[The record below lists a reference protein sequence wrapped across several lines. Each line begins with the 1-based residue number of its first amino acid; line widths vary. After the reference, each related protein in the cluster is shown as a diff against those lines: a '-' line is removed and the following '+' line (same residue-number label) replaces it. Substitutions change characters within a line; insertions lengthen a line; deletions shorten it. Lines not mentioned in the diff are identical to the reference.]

1 MNRGESN
8 QMEGCG
14 LFFCAV
20 SFTNFSCV
28 PQLSSFRHVARY
40 HSFAAIN
47 SMMLPS
53 VSNPSSASTPFYY
66 SDGHRGT
73 ATTSEHY
80 AASVPYAYISPQ
92 RNHYYYEMPYT
103 YIRRQNYPSS
113 IWTASQSEAQP
124 TYHPAYHDPR
134 LQDPT
139 TSGVIHRNLAGREDG
154 NVPFH
159 ATSISHMSQR
169 EAMDADPLEIASV
182 ASGEVSVRPLTPLP
196 FEDVPPLS
204 EVHVTMVPSPR
215 TPVPYATA
223 RSVAH
228 TNGMDANYDQHPWLE
243 TMPYPYGRDDGL
255 AYPYYPRPTYLM
267 WRYNE
272 ACDERPPQES
282 SEDPPCGGTGK
293 TSELSGGL
301 NEQLRRPRSSSRP
314 ATPRNENDD
323 PQPLDS
329 APMPVVNTRARS
341 CDESTQGSAETP
353 RRASPQCEQFQDDE
367 LPQVTPPKQ
376 SNIHPPLTDYLSNSS
391 SRPSRL
397 KRKARPSE
405 EPNDYDDVPIDFD
418 LDDLEIHHGDQSVQQ
433 QQKAP
438 RRYRRSKKEKQEEEL
453 SNQII
458 PNDRDVL
465 CGKGGKTLEHNMH
478 FTKLCMDCAIEYS
491 ETKKRGVRGKKG
503 IALGIVRT
511 VQEQNGRFL
520 KALESGW
527 EEISDDEAIKK
538 VAHCI
543 RDIMRNVRS

>member
-1 MNRGESN
+1 
-8 QMEGCG
+8 
-14 LFFCAV
+14 
-20 SFTNFSCV
+20 
-28 PQLSSFRHVARY
+28 
-40 HSFAAIN
+40 
-47 SMMLPS
+47 
-53 VSNPSSASTPFYY
+53 
-66 SDGHRGT
+66 
-73 ATTSEHY
+73 
-80 AASVPYAYISPQ
+80 
-92 RNHYYYEMPYT
+92 MPYT

-113 IWTASQSEAQP
+113 IWAASQSEAQL
-124 TYHPAYHDPR
+124 TYQPAYHDPS

-139 TSGVIHRNLAGREDG
+139 TLGVIHRNLAGREDV
-154 NVPFH
+154 NVSFQ
-159 ATSISHMSQR
+159 AASISQMSQR
-169 EAMDADPLEIASV
+169 DTMDADPLDIASV

-204 EVHVTMVPSPR
+204 EVHVTMVPTPR
-215 TPVPYATA
+215 TPVSYATA

-228 TNGMDANYDQHPWLE
+228 TNGMDANYDQHPYLQ
-243 TMPYPYGRDDGL
+243 TVPYPYGRDDGL
-255 AYPYYPRPTYLM
+255 AYPYYPRPTYHM

-272 ACDERPPQES
+272 ACDQRPLQES
-282 SEDPPCGGTGK
+282 SEDHPTEGMRK

-301 NEQLRRPRSSSRP
+301 NEQLRRPCSFPRP
-314 ATPRNENDD
+314 ATPRNENDAS
-323 PQPLDS
+323 QPLDS
-329 APMPVVNTRARS
+329 APMPVDNTRTRS
-341 CDESTQGSAETP
+341 CKESTEGPSETP
-353 RRASPQCEQFQDDE
+353 RRASPQCAQCKDE
-367 LPQVTPPKQ
+367 ELHQVTPPKQ
-376 SNIHPPLTDYLSNSS
+376 PHIHPPSTVYLSNSS

-397 KRKARPSE
+397 KRKARSSE
-405 EPNDYDDVPIDFD
+405 EPDDYYDVQIDFD
-418 LDDLEIHHGDQSVQQ
+418 LEDLDIHYDDQSVQQ

-438 RRYRRSKKEKQEEEL
+438 RRYRRRKTEKKEKENEL

-458 PNDRDVL
+458 PTDRDVL

-520 KALESGW
+520 KALETGW